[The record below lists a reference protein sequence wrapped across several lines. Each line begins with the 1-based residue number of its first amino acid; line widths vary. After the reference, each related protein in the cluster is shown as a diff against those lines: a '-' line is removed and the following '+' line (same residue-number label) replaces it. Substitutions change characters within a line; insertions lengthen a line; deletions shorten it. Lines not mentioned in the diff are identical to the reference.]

1 MRGAVGK
8 TRRDCNTNNPLQL
21 PDIPFLEAQKCMR
34 ELIRTNDAV
43 LVSAVVAL
51 LESAG
56 IRSMVFDQNMSVLE
70 GSLGVLPRRV
80 LSLTSMSFARGSY
93 WKTPAWATSYVPMTT
108 DSETSEDA
116 ILGGRLRVRQPL
128 RGHRVG
134 HDAILLAAA
143 TCARATERTV
153 ELGAGVGAAAF
164 AIAARAPGTKVMLV
178 EIDPALC
185 ALARHNAR
193 LNRLEEHVTVFDA
206 DAESVD
212 SLKSAGLSPES
223 FNRVLMN
230 PPFHDARRHNVSP
243 DPRRRLAHSGEAGLL
258 KRWVDSAAWLL
269 KANGVLVL
277 IWRADALDE
286 VIETLQPVFGA
297 IAMLPVHPGR
307 TPPRSACWSVPQ
319 RRRNFAEELPAT
331 RSQR

>member
-1 MRGAVGK
+1 M
-8 TRRDCNTNNPLQL
+8 
-21 PDIPFLEAQKCMR
+21 M
-34 ELIRTNDAV
+34 
-43 LVSAVVAL
+43 
-51 LESAG
+51 
-56 IRSMVFDQNMSVLE
+56 
-70 GSLGVLPRRV
+70 
-80 LSLTSMSFARGSY
+80 
-93 WKTPAWATSYVPMTT
+93 T

-153 ELGAGVGAAAF
+153 ELGAGVGAATF
-164 AIAARAPGTKVMLV
+164 AIAARAPGMKVVLV

-193 LNRLEEHVTVFDA
+193 LNRLEDRVTVVGA
-206 DAESVD
+206 DAESTD

-223 FNRVLMN
+223 FDRVLMN

-243 DPRRRLAHSGEAGLL
+243 DPGRRLAHSGEAGLL

-297 IAMLPVHPGR
+297 IAVLPVHPREDAAPIRVLVRAEKGGGTLRKSYPPLVLNDEAGR
-307 TPPRSACWSVPQ
+307 PTPV
-319 RRRNFAEELPAT
+319 AEAIMRDAKTLQIAET
-331 RSQR
+331 

>member
-1 MRGAVGK
+1 M
-8 TRRDCNTNNPLQL
+8 
-21 PDIPFLEAQKCMR
+21 M
-34 ELIRTNDAV
+34 
-43 LVSAVVAL
+43 
-51 LESAG
+51 
-56 IRSMVFDQNMSVLE
+56 
-70 GSLGVLPRRV
+70 
-80 LSLTSMSFARGSY
+80 
-93 WKTPAWATSYVPMTT
+93 T

-153 ELGAGVGAAAF
+153 ELGAGVGAATF
-164 AIAARAPGTKVMLV
+164 AIAARAPGMKVVLV

-193 LNRLEEHVTVFDA
+193 LNRLEDRVTVVGA
-206 DAESVD
+206 DAESTD

-223 FNRVLMN
+223 FDRVLMN

-243 DPRRRLAHSGEAGLL
+243 DPGRRLAYSGEAGLL

-269 KANGVLVL
+269 
-277 IWRADALDE
+277 
-286 VIETLQPVFGA
+286 
-297 IAMLPVHPGR
+297 
-307 TPPRSACWSVPQ
+307 
-319 RRRNFAEELPAT
+319 
-331 RSQR
+331 